1 MTMSGIPRLRRSSLT
16 PLSHTTSI
24 QRRRRRQRRLR
35 EKKMN
40 PFKSFYRLYSPVFMC
55 LITGIVLVWIKI
67 TVPTLHEERSPPGI
81 IGNTVKIKDGK
92 NHEDKGIYRLR
103 RARKRGKISIKN
115 SKVNEPFNETGIQE
129 RHSFNEAGIQ
139 ERHDIQNPQKRKE
152 QGLVV
157 DNGNFKDE
165 SNDDLTSVMCPDG
178 NSGKMNDDY
187 CDCSNGIDE
196 PETAACSHLLVQQ
209 KLFQCRDGSH
219 FIYPSRVGDGIVD
232 CFDKSDE
239 EFALQ

>member
-1 MTMSGIPRLRRSSLT
+1 MSGTPRLRRSSLI

-24 QRRRRRQRRLR
+24 QRRRRRQQQRR

-40 PFKSFYRLYSPVFMC
+40 PYNSFYRLYSPVSMC

-67 TVPTLHEERSPPGI
+67 TVPSVHEERSSPGI

-92 NHEDKGIYRLR
+92 NHEDRGIYQLR
-103 RARKRGKISIKN
+103 KAHKRGKVSLGN
-115 SKVNEPFNETGIQE
+115 SKVNDTFNKTEMQD

-139 ERHDIQNPQKRKE
+139 ERHEIQNPQKIKE
-152 QGLVV
+152 QGLEV

-165 SNDDLTSVMCPDG
+165 INDDLTSVMCPDG
-178 NSGKMNDDY
+178 SSGKINDDY

-239 EFALQ
+239 EFVNKK